1 MKKKKT
7 RKSNIGLGTLIGI
20 AITALLAVFLF
31 HPNWLPVSEETRN
44 TIKELEK
51 NHFLI
56 QRSGTITIAHV
67 LTVILALLVVWLCY
81 TLLPIVYREGAMAQ
95 LDLIYERAGKKGRLG
110 LYIITRIL
118 CLIFIALAVYHGV
131 HIVETRMS
139 PKKNAQVGTGQ

>member
-56 QRSGTITIAHV
+56 QRSGTIR
-67 LTVILALLVVWLCY
+67 WSSC
-81 TLLPIVYREGAMAQ
+81 
-95 LDLIYERAGKKGRLG
+95 
-110 LYIITRIL
+110 
-118 CLIFIALAVYHGV
+118 
-131 HIVETRMS
+131 
-139 PKKNAQVGTGQ
+139 

>member
-81 TLLPIVYREGAMAQ
+81 TLVKLLMNAI
-95 LDLIYERAGKKGRLG
+95 GKKSPRALTITAMITGTLKYLARRNHRPDHRLW
-110 LYIITRIL
+110 RPEPDRRRD
-118 CLIFIALAVYHGV
+118 HRSV
-131 HIVETRMS
+131 HHL
-139 PKKNAQVGTGQ
+139 